1 MEQIRLL
8 TVRDLAEA
16 IRPDAPEDEVVFVT
30 RRIRHWTLAGA
41 LQTVGEVHSGVG
53 RHRRYSTDAVYFA
66 AILDALADGGL
77 PLEALKLVAEQLRK
91 WWAEVGDGRNGRG
104 GLDYAIAGKGVAAL
118 YLCVEVRLSTG
129 DPSRDWVRV
138 SLADAKNL
146 SEQLTRKGRL
156 REPFVSMLNLTDVLK
171 RVVVREEAP

>member
-16 IRPDAPEDEVVFVT
+16 IRPGAPEDEIVFVT

-104 GLDYAIAGKGVAAL
+104 GLNYAIDGKGVAI

-129 DPSRDWVRV
+129 DPSRDWVRA
-138 SLADAKNL
+138 SLSDAKYL
-146 SEQLTRKGRL
+146 SEQLARKGRIP
-156 REPFVSMLNLTDVLK
+156 EQFVSMLNLTDVLK
-171 RVVVREEAP
+171 RVVVPEVT